1 MRKFLIGSA
10 LTIMTATALF
20 SCNNGKYDA
29 LPDVDNSA
37 GLNHLID
44 DSLGVK
50 VFLGTMEGPLNDK
63 HTVFSPAFCY
73 QDDKGIM
80 HLVARIKDDT
90 VLRRTLRI
98 TYKTFEGKRVDE
110 INSDAMEP
118 MIEMIMVDVGK
129 FDMYG
134 RQIYKRY
141 TVNTGEGFGYGKVDI
156 QGVEGGHLR
165 GYLFGQ
171 LYKQIPKAPVGQ
183 PQYDRNEFMDFE
195 LTNFYFEKVPF
206 PVTGAYKKY
215 LQN

>member
-73 QDDKGIM
+73 QDDKGVM

-98 TYKTFEGKRVDE
+98 TYYKFEGKRIDT
-110 INSDAMEP
+110 INAQTADP
-118 MIEMIMVDVGK
+118 IIQLTMVDPGK

-134 RQIYKRY
+134 RQIFKTY
-141 TVNTGEGFGYGKVDI
+141 TANTQEKFGYATINI
-156 QGVEGGHLR
+156 QGNEGGNLR
-165 GYLFGQ
+165 GFLFGQ
-171 LYKQIPKAPVGQ
+171 LYRKIPNAPVGE
-183 PQYDRNEFMDFE
+183 PQYDEKEFLDFE